1 MVKIS
6 FNNETHLAYLDYLT
20 SLVCD
25 EYHTRYY
32 SRLLTMLFETTFAPT
47 NYGLDCNRAA
57 DGLSMRRAYAVAN
70 SIDIYEL
77 RGACSVM
84 EMMVALACR
93 MEQDYMSDLEYGDRT
108 GQWFWYMIQ
117 SMGLINMDDG
127 RFEEDVAY
135 SIIQNMLHHR
145 YTSDGRGGLF
155 YVKNCVRDL
164 RRDEIWT
171 QMNQYMISIEQ

>member
-25 EYHTRYY
+25 EYHARYY

-70 SIDIYEL
+70 SIDIYEFL
-77 RGACSVM
+77 
-84 EMMVALACR
+84 
-93 MEQDYMSDLEYGDRT
+93 
-108 GQWFWYMIQ
+108 
-117 SMGLINMDDG
+117 LI
-127 RFEEDVAY
+127 F
-135 SIIQNMLHHR
+135 S
-145 YTSDGRGGLF
+145 
-155 YVKNCVRDL
+155 KNVSSKYLSTFFD
-164 RRDEIWT
+164 
-171 QMNQYMISIEQ
+171 ISI